1 MTWDVNKKRNELRR
15 ERRNLIKTLND
26 IMDSGGDDPGDIT
39 PDILEIDE
47 MLKDISKIQQK
58 KNKKWM
64 T

>member
-1 MTWDVNKKRNELRR
+1 
-15 ERRNLIKTLND
+15 
-26 IMDSGGDDPGDIT
+26 MDSGGDDLGDIT